1 MDERASGTDD
11 KYLLS
16 SVNNTL
22 SLLDTLAAKGPMTL
36 AELDRSTSFGKTSLF
51 RMLHTL
57 EVNDFI
63 FKDSEARYSLGLKLL
78 YLGSSVI
85 ARQDLADT
93 ARPRLRAF
101 CTEQGLSTHLARL
114 SGSRAV
120 TIDVETPLRDLQIT
134 GRVGMS
140 PRAHSTAMGRAIL
153 ANLSDAERDEHLRG
167 VDYVSYTDSSV
178 KSEAELVTLLEQVKC
193 DGFALDV
200 NDRYP
205 GFGSIAAPI
214 FDYRGMCVAACGI
227 VALSQTIAER
237 TDELSQAVI
246 SLAADITGDLGYRSD
261 TRQM

>member
-1 MDERASGTDD
+1 MAERTSGSDD
-11 KYLLS
+11 KYLLG

-63 FKDSEARYSLGLKLL
+63 CKDSEARYSLGLKLL

-93 ARPRLRAF
+93 ARPRLREF

-153 ANLSDAERDEHLRG
+153 ANLPDSEREEHLRG
-167 VDYVSYTDSSV
+167 VDYVSYTNSSV
-178 KSEAELVTLLEQVKC
+178 TGEAELAVLLEQVKR
-193 DGFALDV
+193 DGYALDV

-214 FDYRGMCVAACGI
+214 FDYRGTCVAACGI

-246 SLAADITGDLGYRSD
+246 ALAADISGDLGYHPD
-261 TRQM
+261 VLAM

>member
-1 MDERASGTDD
+1 MEERNSGTDD

-22 SLLDTLAAKGPMTL
+22 SLLDTIAAKGPMTL

-63 FKDSEARYSLGLKLL
+63 CKDSEARYSLGLKLL
-78 YLGSSVI
+78 YLGSSVV

-93 ARPRLRAF
+93 ARPRLRSF
-101 CTEQGLSTHLARL
+101 CTEQGLSTHLGRL
-114 SGSRAV
+114 SGSRVV
-120 TIDVETPLRDLQIT
+120 TIDVETPERDLQIT

-153 ANLSDAERDEHLRG
+153 ANLTDAEREEHLR
-167 VDYVSYTDSSV
+167 DAKFVSYTDSSI
-178 KSEAELVTLLEQVKC
+178 KCAEELHLLLDQVKR
-193 DGFALDV
+193 DGFALDID
-200 NDRYP
+200 DRYP

-214 FDYRGMCVAACGI
+214 FDYRGACVAACGI
-227 VALSQTIAER
+227 VALSQTIAGR

-246 SLAADITGDLGYRSD
+246 GLAADISSDLGYRAD
-261 TRQM
+261 TH